1 MMFKVKV
8 RLDVI
13 TRGHS
18 KTEVFETMMDADTF
32 RNCNSSNGKKIVE
45 AAWINS
51 MFPGADELRIHNAI
65 KL

>member
-1 MMFKVKV
+1 MFKVKV
-8 RLDVI
+8 RLDVYR
-13 TRGHS
+13 RGSS
-18 KTEVFETMMDADTF
+18 KLEVFETMMDADTF

>member
-1 MMFKVKV
+1 MFKVKV
-8 RLDVI
+8 RLDVYR
-13 TRGHS
+13 RGSS
-18 KTEVFETMMDADTF
+18 KLEVFETMMDAETY

-51 MFPGADELRIHNAI
+51 MFPGADKLHIFNAV

>member
-1 MMFKVKV
+1 
-8 RLDVI
+8 
-13 TRGHS
+13 
-18 KTEVFETMMDADTF
+18 MMDADTF